1 MARKGSG
8 WHDESR
14 RHSLARRGVR
24 TVPSRITVNEDS
36 GVWFESSGIL
46 GDMVSLMQLV
56 GFDDL
61 MEKKKASGIPKE
73 QYESDA
79 EQVIIFPSE
88 ETERSARWLMREYI
102 DGGNKRK
109 KQVKKIIDI
118 AIDEI
123 ESRLGKTKSVDI
135 RIDLHKSRK
144 LLTELRK
151 ELK

>member
-1 MARKGSG
+1 
-8 WHDESR
+8 
-14 RHSLARRGVR
+14 
-24 TVPSRITVNEDS
+24 
-36 GVWFESSGIL
+36 
-46 GDMVSLMQLV
+46 MVSLMQLV